1 MSAVDQPAGQ
11 LRTDGAHVG
20 SGPTMPQIE
29 EVRTALVEL
38 RALKTAELG
47 YGELLSWLTRMEL
60 VSQNL
65 VTLIDMGVLE
75 VRP

>member
-1 MSAVDQPAGQ
+1 VNAPRV
-11 LRTDGAHVG
+11 
-20 SGPTMPQIE
+20 PQIE
-29 EVRTALVEL
+29 DARTALADL
-38 RALKTAELG
+38 RALKTSGLG

-60 VSQNL
+60 VSQDL